1 MSDYN
6 AVSKEEKEL
15 MLYFAEI
22 FKNSN
27 KGIKGRGRNRKVGT
41 INQITPPPTGLMAQY
56 SAHGHGLP
64 QLHTPHPMPN
74 GVPYY
79 GFSHPAAY
87 RPGMMDVH
95 VGYHSMFDTDVAS
108 VSSSVSG
115 PMYEEDHSRD
125 LAFGERMY

>member
-1 MSDYN
+1 
-6 AVSKEEKEL
+6 

-27 KGIKGRGRNRKVGT
+27 KGIKGRGRNRKVGSIT
-41 INQITPPPTGLMAQY
+41 HMTPPPMMAQY
-56 SAHGHGLP
+56 SAHAHGLP
-64 QLHTPHPMPN
+64 QLHTPHPMHH
-74 GVPYY
+74 GLPYY

-87 RPGMMDVH
+87 SMSRPGMVDMH
-95 VGYHSMFDTDVAS
+95 VGYHGMFDTDVAS

-115 PMYEEDHSRD
+115 PMYEEDHGRD